1 MKKSKLLSIVFS
13 MLIALFWI
21 TIAIAFP
28 ILCRPYYYAC
38 AKIMKLSEVTGFS
51 TDVIHGAYNEVM
63 DYLVF
68 GGEFGTGELRWS
80 QSGMS
85 HFADCRGL
93 FRLDFIVL
101 GLSAIGLLAIYV
113 YKKKCQSVTG
123 KFKDCEN
130 TAPKVSCGEP
140 FLHRFFGKSP
150 AFVSAFVVTVIFT
163 IVAVWAVAD
172 FNSLFTFFHAVCF
185 PGKTNWIFD
194 WRTDQI
200 ILILPEAFWAMTGA
214 LVVILSLGGLWITA
228 ILAEFLSKRNL
239 Q

>member
-51 TDVIHGAYNEVM
+51 TDVIHDAYNEVM

-80 QSGMS
+80 ESGMS

-101 GLSAIGLLAIYV
+101 GLSVIG
-113 YKKKCQSVTG
+113 
-123 KFKDCEN
+123 
-130 TAPKVSCGEP
+130 
-140 FLHRFFGKSP
+140 
-150 AFVSAFVVTVIFT
+150 
-163 IVAVWAVAD
+163 
-172 FNSLFTFFHAVCF
+172 
-185 PGKTNWIFD
+185 
-194 WRTDQI
+194 
-200 ILILPEAFWAMTGA
+200 
-214 LVVILSLGGLWITA
+214 
-228 ILAEFLSKRNL
+228 
-239 Q
+239 